1 MNRDLSAN
9 KLAAITGEI
18 KRGNKIAAIKIY
30 RDATGSDLKDAKE
43 AIEAF
48 MQVFDASLSAPPPL
62 PSMLGAIIENA
73 RELRA
78 EERSAIV
85 AALRRRNKIEA
96 IKLYRE
102 ATGLGLA
109 ESKTAVEEIER
120 NLPPAP
126 SSAAGHRPGPAE
138 SRTPMPNW
146 DPFEEKKKS
155 GCFGVFLLLLA
166 ALIFLGTLA

>member
-1 MNRDLSAN
+1 MNRDLSSDE
-9 KLAAITGEI
+9 LAAITGEI

-48 MQVFDASLSAPPPL
+48 MQVFDASPSAPPPL
-62 PSMLGAIIENA
+62 PSMLESIIENA
-73 RELRA
+73 RELSA
-78 EERSAIV
+78 EERNGIV

-96 IKLYRE
+96 IKLFRE

-109 ESKTAVEEIER
+109 ESKTAVEDLER

-126 SSAAGHRPGPAE
+126 SPGAGHRPASPD

-155 GCFGVFLLLLA
+155 GCFGVLVAAFAFAAWLLVRS
-166 ALIFLGTLA
+166 